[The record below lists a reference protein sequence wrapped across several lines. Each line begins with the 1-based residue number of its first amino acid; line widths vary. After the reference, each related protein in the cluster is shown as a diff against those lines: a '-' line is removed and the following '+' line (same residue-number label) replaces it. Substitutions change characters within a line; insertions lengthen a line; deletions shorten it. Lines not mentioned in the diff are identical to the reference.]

1 MSTLRD
7 LQLQFA
13 NEVLG
18 TIGTGLDAHIRS
30 NGLAGAR
37 RLQIYRNNV
46 LSGLTEALRAI
57 YPVIDRLVGKPFFEH
72 AGRQYIHRHP
82 SQLGN
87 LHDFGEYFADFLA
100 ILPGA
105 RELVYLPDVAHLEW
119 AYHRVFHAADRAPLD
134 PSRLTQVPI
143 QKYLELSFC
152 LHPASRLLASDYPI
166 LRVWEVNQQEYEGD
180 QTVDLGEG
188 GAKLLVIRRGLDVTV
203 EPLSDGEFALLYA
216 LSQNRAFADACD
228 AALAAEPAIDLGHC
242 LQRHVVSS
250 TLVDFSV

>member
-1 MSTLRD
+1 MPTLRD

-13 NEVLG
+13 NEALG
-18 TIGTGLDAHIRS
+18 NVGTGLDAHIRS

-37 RLQIYRNNV
+37 RLRIYRNNV

-57 YPVIDRLVGKPFFEH
+57 YPVIDRLVGEPFFKH
-72 AGRQYIHRHP
+72 AARQYIHRYP
-82 SQLGN
+82 SHVGN

-100 ILPGA
+100 ILPET

-119 AYHRVFHAADRAPLD
+119 AYHWVFHAADRAPLD

-143 QKYLELSFC
+143 QKYLELSFQ

-166 LRVWEVNQQEYEGD
+166 LRIWEVNQQEYEGN
-180 QTVDLGEG
+180 QAVDLGEG
-188 GAKLLVIRRGLDVTV
+188 EVKLLVIRRELDVTF
-203 EPLSDGEFALLYA
+203 EPLSDGEFALLHA
-216 LSQNRAFADACD
+216 LNENRAFADACD
-228 AALAAEPAIDLGHC
+228 AALAVEPTIDLGHC
-242 LQRHVVSS
+242 LQRHVVSG